1 MRSWSATSRSCAGR
15 PSGVRETRAPESE
28 ARAPALDEDGHLR
41 LIPAATGYTILEW
54 PGPAPESG
62 TLLDV
67 DGARFVVL
75 RVAVSPFPGSRIR
88 CAYLDRV

>member
-1 MRSWSATSRSCAGR
+1 MRPRDKSPDAE
-15 PSGVRETRAPESE
+15 P
-28 ARAPALDEDGHLR
+28 PALDEDGHLR
-41 LIPAATGYTILEW
+41 LIPSATGYTILEW
-54 PGPAPESG
+54 PGAAPASG

-75 RVAVSPFPGSRIR
+75 RVAVSPFPGSRVR